1 MSQPSH
7 WLPIVLLA
15 SLSPIS
21 QAAVI
26 ELDRIVAVVEEDVI
40 METELDE
47 QMQRVRAALR
57 QQGTQMPPTTV
68 LERQVIERLVLEK
81 IQLQI
86 AEQSEITVDE
96 PALDR
101 AVSDLAARNNLSL
114 EQFQEILASEG
125 YEFSNFREQI
135 RQEMIMSKLRRA
147 EIDNR
152 VRVSDNE
159 IENYLRNEALGNDDQ
174 EYRLAHI
181 LISIP
186 SGADNEEIREARE
199 KARLALERL
208 DAGEDFTTVAVS
220 VSDGQ
225 QALEGG
231 DLGWR
236 KGDEIPTLFADAV
249 GTMSVGETSGLI
261 TSPSGYHII
270 KLTDKRSGETIMIEQ
285 FRARHIL
292 LTPNELMTPEQ
303 ALNRMRQIKLRL
315 DGGADFALIARTNSD
330 DRASALQ
337 GGDLGWVGKGQMV
350 AEFEEIMTAIPVGE
364 ISPPFQTE
372 FGFHILQVT
381 ETRQYDGTE
390 EIRRDRA
397 RQALRRQ
404 KIDERRQSWL
414 RELRDEAYVDFRD
427 APIDP

>member
-7 WLPIVLLA
+7 WLSIVLLA

-199 KARLALERL
+199 KARVALERL

-236 KGDEIPTLFADAV
+236 TGDEIPTLFADAV

-270 KLTDKRSGETIMIEQ
+270 KLMDKRSGETIMIEQ

-292 LTPNELMTPEQ
+292 LTPNELMTLEQ

>member
-7 WLPIVLLA
+7 WLSIVLLA

-114 EQFQEILASEG
+114 EQFREILASEG

-249 GTMSVGETSGLI
+249 GSMSVGETSGLI

-292 LTPNELMTPEQ
+292 LTPNELMTLEQ

-427 APIDP
+427 VSLDP